1 MLAASP
7 LFHVKH
13 DQGLPEAIVSRETT
27 ERLEAFVNVLRHWA
41 ETLNLVA
48 PRDLAVLWERH
59 VRDSLQLLPLVP
71 TTGACIDFGSG
82 AGFPG
87 LVLAIATGQSFHLVE
102 SDQRKAAFLREGA
115 RAAGATVVVHAE
127 RIERA
132 ALPKAALITARAVA
146 PLNRLLVWGAPLLLP
161 SGACLFPKGRNV
173 DAELTQA
180 ATEWHM
186 KVKRWQSGTDPD
198 AAILQIT
205 EVSRIAGL
213 NN

>member
-1 MLAASP
+1 

-13 DQGLPEAIVSRETT
+13 DLALPEVRVSRETT
-27 ERLEAFVNVLRHWA
+27 ERLEAFVDVLHRWA

-48 PRDLAVLWERH
+48 PRDLPLIWERH
-59 VRDSLQLLPLVP
+59 VRDSLQLLPLLP
-71 TTGACIDFGSG
+71 TTGAFIDLGSG

-87 LVLAIATGQSFHLVE
+87 LVLAIASGHSFHLVE
-102 SDQRKAAFLREGA
+102 SDQRKAAFLREAA

-127 RIERA
+127 RLERA
-132 ALPKAALITARAVA
+132 ALPKAAVITARALA
-146 PLNRLLVWGAPLLLP
+146 PLSRLLAWAAPLLLP
-161 SGACLFPKGRNV
+161 AGACLFPKGRNV
-173 DAELTQA
+173 EAELTQA

-213 NN
+213 HS